1 MSDAEGGAPS
11 QEGQP
16 QQEAGTAEHWFAV
29 MHSGAPTDQEVAA
42 FTAWRRAN
50 PDHARAYHDL
60 EQAWM
65 RAGDHADHPEI
76 KKMRDQTIRRRVGS
90 LGRSKAFVGR
100 WHLLS
105 LIVAIVLAVLLFSSF

>member
-76 KKMRDQTIRRRVGS
+76 KKCGIRPYGGAWA
-90 LGRSKAFVGR
+90 LWEGQK
-100 WHLLS
+100 HLSEDGIFYL
-105 LIVAIVLAVLLFSSF
+105 